1 MTTRANEGAFRF
13 PGMDRGFEETRLP
26 AATGIGDIGRGRRS
40 TGSQDGPAHAPS
52 ILFLCPFDLSR
63 YRGTALRARLTVD
76 ALRVAFPCRV
86 ICRGGG
92 DGDSIVL
99 DADWEG
105 GSRLGAHLR
114 PLQFSRKAAPHV
126 LQQNPLV
133 VHTFDVLS
141 TLPAVLRWKP
151 RLGLRVV
158 VELHGL
164 LSAEMG
170 RGGAAA
176 RSLVRWLERFV
187 LRRADQIIAMS
198 HTQREYVVSAF
209 GVAPEKI
216 RVIWGP
222 VDLGVF
228 RYHDPD
234 DGRTFRVGYSGND
247 FPWQGVDDCVAA
259 AELLSSDPEVEFVFV
274 TGSGWRTD
282 LGGLTRCMRITAMTR
297 EQTAEQLARCHVLLS
312 PRKGRAADMQYPFK
326 LSSYLAAG
334 RPVIATDVSDQRRI
348 LEKARC
354 GVVVPPGSP
363 QAIAEAVMRLKGEAP
378 EARVEMGRRA
388 RRFAEEHLSL
398 EQFRA
403 TLTSMYRELGI

>member
-1 MTTRANEGAFRF
+1 VIDREDTGHGVDV
-13 PGMDRGFEETRLP
+13 PGGLNQDP
-26 AATGIGDIGRGRRS
+26 AV
-40 TGSQDGPAHAPS
+40 
-52 ILFLCPFDLSR
+52 LFLCPFNLSR
-63 YRGTALRARLTVD
+63 YRGTALRARITMD
-76 ALRVAFPCRV
+76 ALGTSIPCGV
-86 ICRGGG
+86 VCRGGG
-92 DGDSIVL
+92 GEGSMVL
-99 DADWEG
+99 DADWRG
-105 GSRLGAHLR
+105 GTGLAAFVR
-114 PLQFSRKAAPHV
+114 PLHFAIAATPHV
-126 LQQNPLV
+126 LRAAPRA

-141 TLPAVLRWKP
+141 TLPAIVHWKKK
-151 RLGLRVV
+151 LGLHVV

-164 LSAEMG
+164 HSAEMG

-176 RSLVRWLERFV
+176 RGLVRWLERFV

-222 VDLGVF
+222 VDLDVF
-228 RYHDPD
+228 RYQDPD
-234 DGRTFRVGYSGND
+234 DGSTFRVGYSGND
-247 FPWQGVDDCVAA
+247 FPWQGVDDCLAA
-259 AELLSSDPEVEFVFV
+259 AALLSSDPEVEFVFV

-282 LGGLTRCMRITAMTR
+282 LGGLARCMRIAAVTR
-297 EQTAEQLARCHVLLS
+297 EQTAEQLARCHLLLS
-312 PRKGRAADMQYPFK
+312 PRKGKAADMQYPFK

-354 GVVVPPGSP
+354 GLIVPPGSP